1 MLKEANNIRRL
12 DRCQGTLHELSVR
25 DTGHEEIEM
34 VRLSKAMI
42 ADDQP
47 LFRDAIRDVV
57 FGIPGCQKVFEASSL
72 KDAMDIVSK
81 DDGLDLVFLDLDMPE
96 MQGLGGLVS
105 LNEIAPSLPII
116 VMSVRVSRHI
126 AAQVISRG
134 AMGYIAKSAS
144 RDEIVAAI
152 REVLAGKICICV
164 GSGVMER
171 GRGRALDRSSP
182 EAAVDPDQF
191 QSLTRRQLLVLERM
205 TFGESN
211 KQIAY
216 NLHIAE
222 TTVKAHVSAILRKL
236 NVQNR
241 VQAILAASCLDL
253 VSQMR
258 K

>member
-1 MLKEANNIRRL
+1 MLKEANNLRRL
-12 DRCQGTLHELSVR
+12 DKCQGTLHELSVR
-25 DTGHEEIEM
+25 DTGQAEIEM
-34 VRLSKAMI
+34 ARLSKAMI

-47 LFRDAIRDVV
+47 LFRDAIRDVI
-57 FGIPGCQKVFEASSL
+57 FRIPDCQQVFEASSL
-72 KDAMDIVSK
+72 KEAIEIVSK
-81 DDGLDLVFLDLDMPE
+81 HDGLNLAFLDLDMPE

-116 VMSVRVSRHI
+116 VMSVRVNRYI
-126 AAQVISRG
+126 AAQAISRG
-134 AMGYIAKSAS
+134 AMGFIAKSAS
-144 RDEIVAAI
+144 RDEIVDAI
-152 REVLAGKICICV
+152 RQVLVGKICICV
-164 GSGVMER
+164 GSGVLMRER
-171 GRGRALDRSSP
+171 GRASCRSGP

>member
-1 MLKEANNIRRL
+1 MLKEANNPRRL
-12 DRCQGTLHELSVR
+12 DRCQGTLLELSVR

-72 KDAMDIVSK
+72 KDAMDIVRK
-81 DDGLDLVFLDLDMPE
+81 DDGLNLVFLDLDMPE

-105 LNEIAPSLPII
+105 LNELAPSLPII

-164 GSGVMER
+164 GSGVMEP

>member
-1 MLKEANNIRRL
+1 MLKEANNLRRL
-12 DRCQGTLHELSVR
+12 DKCQGTLHELSVR
-25 DTGHEEIEM
+25 GAGQEEIEM

-47 LFRDAIRDVV
+47 LFRDAVRGVI
-57 FGIPGCQKVFEASSL
+57 FGFPGCQQVVEASSL
-72 KDAMDIVSK
+72 KDAMEIVK
-81 DDGLDLVFLDLDMPE
+81 KNDGLGLAFLDLDMPE

-126 AAQVISRG
+126 AAQAISRG
-134 AMGYIAKSAS
+134 AMGFIAKSAS
-144 RDEIVAAI
+144 RDEIVDAI
-152 REVLAGKICICV
+152 RQVLVGKICICV
-164 GSGVMER
+164 GSGVIER
-171 GRGRALDRSSP
+171 GRGRAPDRSRP

-205 TFGESN
+205 TYGESN

-236 NVQNR
+236 SVQNR

-258 K
+258 N

>member
-1 MLKEANNIRRL
+1 MLKEANNLRRL
-12 DRCQGTLHELSVR
+12 DGCQGTVHELPVR
-25 DTGHEEIEM
+25 GTEQEETEL
-34 VRLSKAMI
+34 VSLSKAMI

-47 LFRDAIRDVV
+47 LFRDAIREVV
-57 FGIPGCQKVFEASSL
+57 LRIPGCQQVFEASSL
-72 KDAMDIVSK
+72 KEAVEIVSK
-81 DDGLDLVFLDLDMPE
+81 HEGLDLAFLDLDMPE

-105 LNEIAPSLPII
+105 LNEMVPSLPII
-116 VMSVRVSRHI
+116 VMSVRVNRHV

-144 RDEIVAAI
+144 RDEIVSAI
-152 REVLAGKICICV
+152 RQVLAGKICICV
-164 GSGVMER
+164 GSGVMEP
-171 GRGRALDRSSP
+171 GGGRAPDRSSP

-241 VQAILAASCLDL
+241 VQAILAASCLGL

>member
-1 MLKEANNIRRL
+1 MLKEANNVRRL
-12 DRCQGTLHELSVR
+12 DKCQGALYELSAR
-25 DTGHEEIEM
+25 DAVQEKNET

-47 LFRDAIRDVV
+47 LFRDAIRDII
-57 FGIPGCQKVFEASSL
+57 FGIPDCQQVFEASNL
-72 KDAMDIVSK
+72 KDAIEIVSK
-81 DDGLDLVFLDLDMPE
+81 HDGLDLAFLDLDMPE
-96 MQGLGGLVS
+96 IQGLGGLVS
-105 LNEIAPSLPII
+105 LNELAPSLPII

-144 RDEIVAAI
+144 RDEIIAAI
-152 REVLAGKICICV
+152 RQVLVGKICICV
-164 GSGVMER
+164 GSGVTER
-171 GRGRALDRSSP
+171 ARGCAPGRSSP
-182 EAAVDPDQF
+182 EAAVGPEQF